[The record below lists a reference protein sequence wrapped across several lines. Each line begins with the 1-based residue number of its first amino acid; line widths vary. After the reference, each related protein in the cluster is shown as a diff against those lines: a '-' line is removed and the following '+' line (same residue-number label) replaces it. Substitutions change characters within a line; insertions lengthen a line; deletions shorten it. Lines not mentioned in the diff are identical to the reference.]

1 MLKDKFFTIILNI
14 EFLSA
19 PQTVSL
25 FTNSV
30 KVKKKK
36 ILLLYTDKYYLIKQ
50 VYPFGL
56 DLVADYLRQ
65 SGHDVTVEYPY
76 LPDPDPEINLDII
89 LQRTSPDIIGLGIR
103 NLDTCMSCEDYG
115 DYGGDGYKTFYFLP
129 DVKKIVDFVK
139 RRAPG
144 LPIIAGGG
152 AFTISPKAILTYLG
166 IEYGVVGEGEEP
178 LRRFI
183 EAFPD
188 RKQISEI
195 PNFVSLNSDYTVN
208 VRRDYHFGRAVRP
221 FERDRKFNYAFET
234 AGLPVQVKRGCNQAC
249 GYCVEPFIEGN
260 KVFFRDIEQV
270 IEELK
275 SVSETHEGINT
286 IFFVD
291 TEFNVPDLVYCSGL
305 VRRILKEGLHRRFSF
320 ASQFLPRPF
329 DRDFAEILAEAG
341 FSIILTCDSFS
352 DSVLEKN
359 RVSYRRADIIGALR
373 LCEDYGMSC
382 TLSMIFG
389 LPGETYET
397 LDASL
402 EQMNAYPPY
411 FLRRYEYT
419 IGSRIYQGTPLCEFV
434 EKHKDKRHL
443 YGMKSD
449 GYLEPFYYCIPES
462 PMKLKQYVQQGFPY
476 PTAYQNY
483 YDETRFKTLAM
494 GYLVDQGKWEEA
506 CPMFFSSDLAA
517 RTSIYEYF
525 FRKLTDAGRMD
536 DATAI
541 SVELLKDIQ
550 ESKNPTQFEGQEDL
564 IRFYLS
570 CL

>member
-1 MLKDKFFTIILNI
+1 M
-14 EFLSA
+14 S
-19 PQTVSL
+19 S
-25 FTNSV
+25 S
-30 KVKKKK
+30 KVEKKN
-36 ILLLYTDKYYLIKQ
+36 ILLFYSDKYYLIKQ

-56 DLVADYLRQ
+56 DLIADYLRQ
-65 SGHDVTVEYPY
+65 SGHDVTIEYPY
-76 LPDPDPEINLDII
+76 LPDPDPETNLMNI
-89 LQRTSPDIIGLGIR
+89 LEHPAPDIIGLGIR
-103 NLDTCMSCEDYG
+103 NLDTCMSCEEYG
-115 DYGGDGYKTFYFLP
+115 DYEGDGYKTFYFLP
-129 DVKKIVDFVK
+129 EVK
-139 RRAPG
+139 RLVEFIKKHAPG

-152 AFTISPKAILTYLG
+152 AFTISPKAILKYLG

-188 RKQISEI
+188 RKKISKI
-195 PNFVSLNSDYTVN
+195 PNLACLNGDYRAN
-208 VRRDYHFGRAVRP
+208 PRQDYHFGRDPWA
-221 FERDRKFNYAFET
+221 FERDKKFNYAFET
-234 AGLPVQVKRGCNQAC
+234 AGLPVQVKRGCNRAC
-249 GYCVEPFIEGN
+249 SYCVEPLIEG
-260 KVFFRDIEQV
+260 KKIFFRDLDQV
-270 IEELK
+270 IEGLK
-275 SVSETHEGINT
+275 TVSETHEGINT

-305 VRRILKEGLHRRFSF
+305 VKRIMKEGLHQRLSFS
-320 ASQFLPRPF
+320 SQFLPRPF

-359 RVSYRRADIIGALR
+359 RVSYRQRDITRTLG
-373 LCEDYGMSC
+373 LCEEYGMSC

-397 LDASL
+397 LDHSL
-402 EQMNAYPPY
+402 EQMNGYPPH

-419 IGSRIYQGTPLCEFV
+419 IGSRIYKGTSLCEFV
-434 EKHKDKRHL
+434 EKDKEKGHL

-449 GYLEPFYYCIPES
+449 GYIEPFYYCSPES

-483 YDETRFKTLAM
+483 YDKTRFRALAM
-494 GYLVDQGKWEEA
+494 GYLVDQGRWEEV
-506 CPMFFSSDLAA
+506 CPMFFSSDFGA

-525 FRKLTDAGRMD
+525 FRKLTDAGRID
-536 DATAI
+536 DARAI
-541 SVELLKDIQ
+541 SVTLLKDIK
-550 ESKNPTQFEGQEDL
+550 ESKNSTQFGEQEEL